1 MNDFVLIDPPVT
13 PYSPMSELL
22 AWVDVCRAALEEDPG
37 SPEWRPTCPIRRRT
51 VLRLVLSR

>member
-37 SPEWRPTCPIRRRT
+37 SPEWEAA
-51 VLRLVLSR
+51 LADAEGMAAAAGEQY